1 MTRFSFRVPH
11 FAFRV
16 YALYGLRV
24 LRVFIGVFRAAALLI
39 LLAANLVVMGTPVAL
54 LGILKWLT
62 PGRLRRE
69 YFRILVP
76 LSSAWVTN
84 NDRIFDA
91 LLPTRYEVRG
101 IPETK
106 LDGRFLIISN
116 HISWIDIAVI
126 FRVFTWR
133 LPFIRFFLK
142 RPLIF
147 SPILGQA
154 CWAMDFPFM
163 RRYSPEYLE
172 KHPEKRGADL
182 VTTRT
187 ACRRYKKIPVS
198 ILNFV
203 EGTRFSREKHA
214 DQESP
219 YLHLLRPRYGGISYV
234 FASMGDML
242 DAMYDVTLAF
252 PGIPDAT
259 FWTYISG
266 QLPRIVIDIREIPL
280 RPEFFDES
288 VTRPGA
294 NREAFKAWMSGIWDE
309 KDRRLDELLREASRR
324 DAIG

>member
-1 MTRFSFRVPH
+1 MFG
-11 FAFRV
+11 A
-16 YALYGLRV
+16 
-24 LRVFIGVFRAAALLI
+24 IRAAVIFL
-39 LLAANLVVMGTPVAL
+39 LLAINLVLIGTPIAL
-54 LGILKWLT
+54 IGILKWLT

-69 YFRILVP
+69 YFRVLAP
-76 LSSAWVTN
+76 LSCVWVTI

-91 LLPTRYEVRG
+91 MLPTRYEVRG
-101 IPETK
+101 LPEKK

-116 HISWIDIAVI
+116 HISWIDIPVI
-126 FRVFTWR
+126 FRAFTWR

-142 RPLIF
+142 YALLF
-147 SPILGQA
+147 SPVLGQA

-163 RRYSPEYLE
+163 RRYSAEYLA
-172 KHPEKRGADL
+172 KHPEKRGSDL
-182 VTTRT
+182 QTTRT

-198 ILNFV
+198 ILSFV

-219 YLHLLRPRYGGISYV
+219 YKHLLRPRYGGISYV

-252 PGIPDAT
+252 PGHPDAT

-266 QLPRIVIDIREIPL
+266 QLPLVVVDIRKIPL

-288 VTRPGA
+288 VTRPGP

-309 KDRRLDELLREASRR
+309 KDRLLEELLRGNGAGGGASG
-324 DAIG
+324 A